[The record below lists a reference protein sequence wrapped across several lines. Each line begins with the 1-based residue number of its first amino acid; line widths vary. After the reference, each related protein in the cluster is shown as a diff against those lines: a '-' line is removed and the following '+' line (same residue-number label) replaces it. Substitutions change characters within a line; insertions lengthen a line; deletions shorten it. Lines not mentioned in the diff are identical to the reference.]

1 MIVEP
6 MNQPEPCMSCGED
19 TSVGSVLYSDRLADR
34 HGREVR
40 YVCSLCV
47 RRALGLRK
55 RSGMTDEERQEL
67 EKAAFVLGAFGPGG
81 H

>member
-1 MIVEP
+1 
-6 MNQPEPCMSCGED
+6 MNQREPCTSCGED
-19 TSVGSVLYSDRLADR
+19 TSVGSVFYSDRLVDR
-34 HGREVR
+34 HGREAR
-40 YVCSLCV
+40 YLCSLCA

-67 EKAAFVLGAFGPGG
+67 ETAAFVLGAFGPGG